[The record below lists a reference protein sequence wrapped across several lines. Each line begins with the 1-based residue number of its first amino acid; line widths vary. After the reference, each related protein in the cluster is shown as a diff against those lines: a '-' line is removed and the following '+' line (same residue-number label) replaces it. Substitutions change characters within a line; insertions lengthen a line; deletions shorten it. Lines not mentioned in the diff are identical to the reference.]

1 MKIKYSNILG
11 LSLLIFIILEGL
23 DAFSIRNIPI
33 YWIGVSFLISVFG
46 ILYFSGFRISNLN
59 LVNLRNWIIYGILIT
74 LVQSL
79 FNDLVLPV
87 YASTSYFQYISLRLL
102 KLVLFLFI
110 IYSFNYLFQKYSFEK
125 IISYL
130 LISCLKF

>member
-46 ILYFSGFRISNLN
+46 ILYFFGFRISNLN

-79 FNDLVLPV
+79 FNDLVL
-87 YASTSYFQYISLRLL
+87 QYM
-102 KLVLFLFI
+102 
-110 IYSFNYLFQKYSFEK
+110 QA
-125 IISYL
+125 L
-130 LISCLKF
+130 LISIHKS